1 MSRQT
6 LFCLDTNILV
16 HCVREDATWTE
27 IREEYQLLL
36 IEPTPV
42 ISIVTVGELRS
53 LARQWRWGNVKLDRM
68 EFALGYFR
76 IMPVESPVI
85 VDIYAE
91 IDSHFQL
98 RGRKLGKNDLWIAA
112 TANYLDA
119 TLLTTDCDFDELD
132 PLFLKRDWVPPAV
145 G

>member
-98 RGRKLGKNDLWIAA
+98 RGRKP
-112 TANYLDA
+112 TQPS
-119 TLLTTDCDFDELD
+119 C
-132 PLFLKRDWVPPAV
+132 P
-145 G
+145 

>member
-1 MSRQT
+1 MATPLRV
-6 LFCLDTNILV
+6 LDTNILV
-16 HCVREDATWTE
+16 HYVREDATWETV
-27 IREEYQLLL
+27 RNDYQLLVV
-36 IEPTPV
+36 EPTPV

-53 LARQWRWGNVKLDRM
+53 LARQWQWGDAKLNRM
-68 EFALGYFR
+68 EFALGYFLV
-76 IMPVESPVI
+76 MPVESTDM

-112 TANYLDA
+112 TTVSLGA
-119 TLLTTDCDFDELD
+119 TLLTTDRDFDELD
-132 PLFLKRDWVPPAV
+132 PLFLKRDWVSPV

>member
-1 MSRQT
+1 MASPLRV
-6 LFCLDTNILV
+6 LDTNILV
-16 HCVREDATWTE
+16 HYVREDATWETV
-27 IREEYQLLL
+27 RNDYQLLVV
-36 IEPTPV
+36 EPTPV

-53 LARQWRWGNVKLDRM
+53 LSRQWQWGEVKLDRM
-68 EFALGYFR
+68 EFALGYFL
-76 IMPVESPVI
+76 IMPVESSDI

-112 TANYLDA
+112 TTVNLDA
-119 TLLTTDCDFDELD
+119 RLLTTDRDFDELD
-132 PLFLKRDWVPPAV
+132 PLFLKRDWVSPVV

>member
-6 LFCLDTNILV
+6 LYSLDTNILV
-16 HCVREDATWTE
+16 HCVREDATWAE

-53 LARQWRWGNVKLDRM
+53 LARQWQWGEAKLDRM

-76 IMPVESPVI
+76 VMAVESPVI
-85 VDIYAE
+85 VDVYAE
-91 IDSHFQL
+91 IDSYFQL

-112 TANYLDA
+112 TTNYLDA
-119 TLLTTDCDFDELD
+119 TLLTTDRDFDELD
-132 PLFLKRDWVPPAV
+132 PLFLKRDWVSPV
-145 G
+145 GG